1 MENISASSKVMPK
14 PNCSLAALPCGQDLL
29 CNSSFA
35 LNFTAAELEDYCLDP
50 DEYLEKYLGPRRS
63 PVFLPVCITY
73 LLIFS
78 VGVLGNILTCTVI
91 TRHRVMRTPTNF
103 YLFSLAVSD
112 LLVLLLGMPLEL
124 YELWSN
130 YPFLLGESGC
140 YFKTFLFET
149 VCFASILNVT
159 ALSVERYI
167 AVVHPLRAKYVV
179 TRTHARRVILCVW
192 SVSVVCALPNTSL
205 HGIFTLPQPRGRAQ
219 GSLPDS
225 DTCMLVKPRWMY
237 NLTIQITTLVFF
249 LLPMLTLSVLYLL
262 IGLRLRRER
271 MLQVLQASDG
281 QQQDGY
287 CRARGQ
293 QQKARRQQVTKML
306 FVLVVMFGI
315 CWAPFHTDRLM
326 WSFMDQ
332 WASEQV
338 EIFQAYEY
346 VHVISGV
353 FFYLSSAVNPIL
365 YNLMSTRFREMF
377 KEVMCRHPRR
387 PAPRKQSLSMTRVT
401 LRSVVSE
408 VAPGNGAVIADGDY
422 DFYECHENETTFD

>member
-1 MENISASSKVMPK
+1 MSK
-14 PNCSLAALPCGQDLL
+14 PNCSWAALPCVQDLL
-29 CNSSFA
+29 CNSSLV

-50 DEYLEKYLGPRRS
+50 DEYLERYLGPRRS

-73 LLIFS
+73 LLIFF

-192 SVSVVCALPNTSL
+192 TISVVCALPNTSL
-205 HGIFTLPQPRGRAQ
+205 HGIFMLPQPKGRGP
-219 GSLPDS
+219 GGLPGS

-237 NLTIQITTLVFF
+237 NLTIQITTVVFF
-249 LLPMLTLSVLYLL
+249 LLPMLTLSILYLL

-271 MLQVLQASDG
+271 MLQMLQATDH
-281 QQQDGY
+281 QQLDGY
-287 CRARGQ
+287 SRVRCQ

-332 WASEQV
+332 WASGQV

-387 PAPRKQSLSMTRVT
+387 PVPRKQSLSMTRVT

-408 VAPGNGAVIADGDY
+408 VAPGNGAVIADRDY
-422 DFYECHENETTFD
+422 DFYECHKNETTFD

>member
-1 MENISASSKVMPK
+1 MGVAK
-14 PNCSLAALPCGQDLL
+14 PVLDKWVELNCHICCKWG
-29 CNSSFA
+29 
-35 LNFTAAELEDYCLDP
+35 
-50 DEYLEKYLGPRRS
+50 DEYLERYLGPRRS

-73 LLIFS
+73 LLIFF

-192 SVSVVCALPNTSL
+192 TISVVCALPNTSL
-205 HGIFTLPQPRGRAQ
+205 HGIFMLPQPKGRGP
-219 GSLPDS
+219 GGLPGS

-237 NLTIQITTLVFF
+237 NLTIQITTVVFF

-271 MLQVLQASDG
+271 MLQML
-281 QQQDGY
+281 
-287 CRARGQ
+287 
-293 QQKARRQQVTKML
+293 QKARRQQVTKML

-332 WASEQV
+332 WASGQV

-365 YNLMSTRFREMF
+365 YNLMSTQHL
-377 KEVMCRHPRR
+377 KNGTS
-387 PAPRKQSLSMTRVT
+387 APLPTMLSVWCYKLMLALCYHFCERT
-401 LRSVVSE
+401 SQ
-408 VAPGNGAVIADGDY
+408 
-422 DFYECHENETTFD
+422 

>member
-1 MENISASSKVMPK
+1 MAK
-14 PNCSLAALPCGQDLL
+14 PNCSSAALTCVQDLL

-35 LNFTAAELEDYCLDP
+35 QNFSAAELEDYCLDP

-63 PVFLPVCITY
+63 PVFLPVCVTY

-78 VGVLGNILTCTVI
+78 VGVMGNILTCTVI
-91 TRHRVMRTPTNF
+91 TQHRVMRTPTNF

-167 AVVHPLRAKYVV
+167 AVVHPLRAKYVM

-192 SVSVVCALPNTSL
+192 GVSVVCALPNTSL
-205 HGIFTLPQPRGRAQ
+205 HGIFTLPRPRGRGQ
-219 GSLPDS
+219 GGLPGS

-237 NLTIQITTLVFF
+237 NLIIQITTLIFF

-271 MLQVLQASDG
+271 MLQALQAADG
-281 QQQDGY
+281 PQQDGY
-287 CRARGQ
+287 GGVRGQ

-326 WSFMDQ
+326 WSFLDQ
-332 WASEQV
+332 WAGGQV

-377 KEVMCRHPRR
+377 KEVMCRHTRLPV
-387 PAPRKQSLSMTRVT
+387 PRKQSLSVTRVT

-408 VAPGNGAVIADGDY
+408 VAPGNGTVTADGDY